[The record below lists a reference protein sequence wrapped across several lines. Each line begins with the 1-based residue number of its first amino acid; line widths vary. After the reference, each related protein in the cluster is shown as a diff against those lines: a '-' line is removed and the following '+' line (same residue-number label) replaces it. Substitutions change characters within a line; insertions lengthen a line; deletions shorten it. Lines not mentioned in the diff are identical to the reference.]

1 MPQSD
6 VGVDLDRIIAYLWEF
21 CTSPDTPILSLVAA
35 EHHIMLNMTL
45 ELIRSRSRSVE
56 GMVALLNAH
65 LAPHITAIEARLAR
79 KQDDK
84 NLVLAETCMEYFST
98 SLRDSRFARD
108 TIRLMR
114 SNPFECVKVLL
125 RHLLSP
131 LKKGYIGRSGTC
143 LKS

>member
-1 MPQSD
+1 
-6 VGVDLDRIIAYLWEF
+6 
-21 CTSPDTPILSLVAA
+21 
-35 EHHIMLNMTL
+35 MLNMTL